1 VDNQGFIPV
10 CEPLLAGNELKYVTD
25 AVASGW
31 ISSTGGYVGKFEQ
44 AFADY
49 LGVAHAITCN
59 SGTAALHLACKALGL
74 GQGDEVILPTFTMT
88 ASAFAVTYC
97 GAMPVFVDC
106 DRETWTLVPEQ
117 IAAKITARTRA
128 IMPVH
133 IYGHPCDMDPILE
146 VAARHDLAIIEDA
159 AEALGSDYRQ
169 RSCGTL
175 GQAGCF
181 SFYANKLVT
190 CGEGGMVVTDSA
202 AIAEQVHYY
211 KNMCFPVGGDRNYR
225 HAHIGYN
232 YRLPN
237 TAAAIGLAQ
246 VERAGDY
253 LAMRRRNAA
262 HYNNALAAIPGLTLP
277 VEKDWA
283 INSYWMY
290 GILIEDD
297 FGLARDQVMAGLLH
311 KGIDCRCFFQPMHQ
325 QGSLLAYGC
334 NGAGD
339 FPVAEELARRGLYLP
354 SGSGLSEK
362 QIFYIAQSLAQL
374 RS

>member
-1 VDNQGFIPV
+1 MDKQDFIPV

-31 ISSTGGYVGKFEQ
+31 ISSTGGYVRKFEQ

-74 GQGDEVILPTFTMT
+74 GPGDEVILPTFTMT

-106 DRETWTLVPEQ
+106 DRETWTLVPGQ
-117 IAAKITARTRA
+117 ITAKITARTRA

-133 IYGHPCDMDPILE
+133 IYGHPCDMDPIREL
-146 VAARHDLAIIEDA
+146 AARHDLAIIEDA
-159 AEALGSDYRQ
+159 AEAIGSAYRQ

-175 GQAGCF
+175 GRAGCF

-202 AIAEQVHYY
+202 SIAEQIRYY
-211 KNMCFPVGGDRNYR
+211 KNMCFPVDGDRDYR

-232 YRLPN
+232 YRLAN

-262 HYNNALAAIPGLTLP
+262 RYNDALAAIPGLTLP

-297 FGLARDQVMAGLLH
+297 FGLDRDQVMTSLSR
-311 KGIDCRCFFQPMHQ
+311 KGVDCRRFFQPMHLQ
-325 QGSLLAYGC
+325 ESLLAYGC
-334 NGAGD
+334 EGAGD

-354 SGSGLSEK
+354 SGSGLCEK
-362 QIFYIAQSLAQL
+362 QIHYIARSLAQL
-374 RS
+374 RG

>member
-1 VDNQGFIPV
+1 MEKLDFIPV
-10 CEPLLAGNELKYVTD
+10 CEPLLAGNELQYVTD

-31 ISSTGGYVGKFEQ
+31 ISSTGGYVNKFEQ

-49 LGVAHAITCN
+49 LGVEHAITCN
-59 SGTAALHLACKALGL
+59 SGTAALHLACLALEL
-74 GQGDEVILPTFTMT
+74 GPGDEVIMPTFTMT

-106 DRETWTLVPEQ
+106 DPETWTLAPDQ
-117 IAAKITARTRA
+117 IQAKITPRTRA
-128 IMPVH
+128 IMPVP

-146 VAARHDLAIIEDA
+146 IASRHNLAIIEDA
-159 AEALGSDYRQ
+159 AEGLGSAYRQ
-169 RSCGTL
+169 VPCGSR

-190 CGEGGMVVTDSA
+190 CGEGGMVVSNSS
-202 AIAEQVHYY
+202 AIAEQVRYY

-232 YRLPN
+232 YRMPN

-246 VERAGDY
+246 VERADDY
-253 LAMRRRNAA
+253 LGMRRHNAKL
-262 HYNNALAAIPGLTLP
+262 YNSALAGIPGLTLP

-283 INSYWMY
+283 VNSYWMY
-290 GILIEDD
+290 GILVDEE
-297 FGLARDQVMAGLLH
+297 FGIGRDQVMAGLKH
-311 KGIDCRCFFQPMHQ
+311 RGIDSRCFFQPMHLQ
-325 QGSLLAYGC
+325 ECLLNYGC
-334 NGAGD
+334 DGSGSY
-339 FPVAEELARRGLYLP
+339 PVAEELAIRGLYLP
-354 SGSGLSEK
+354 SGSGLKKE
-362 QIFYIAQSLAQL
+362 QINYIAESLEQL